1 MDENK
6 KKDEK
11 KTKQSRNGGSVVT
24 VESVSAVLALFS
36 ILALLILCTN
46 TLIFG
51 EIGNVLS
58 HFLLGTFGYGAYPL
72 FAAVVFFSFAAF
84 VGKKPVKNVKL
95 FLCVSATVACV
106 MFIAHI
112 AATYSL
118 EAEGYLGQVFDAGA
132 KFTSATVVGWLGSL
146 VTYALSS
153 IVSKV
158 GALILFSLLTLG
170 CGYLSYLLIKKGS
183 KKEEKKEEI
192 STEQPAQ
199 NQTPYPAQGEW
210 AQSQAPYQGYQPQG
224 YPEQP
229 TVPQSYAPYTANPTQ
244 AATPAPST
252 TQENPFND
260 TGAYSSYAMP
270 DVSQRPGVSLPN
282 DHKSNIPRPSY
293 VDPYADEKAVRE
305 FLFGSTARENFS
317 RNQLFDKSSR
327 VNARFDEMQSRLSG
341 NTPPQQPSYTT
352 SYEDELNARGAI
364 RSGDLPERRADVFT
378 PPVSEPTIEPTVER
392 RDPFSS
398 FETQQP
404 SRFDTSDYTSPRE
417 SYLSEPTPERESF
430 LDVKDETPTR
440 DEFGVS
446 QESSGEDYRR
456 HDYMDLFSAD
466 NPRLLGEED
475 RLGEFTPEAS
485 RGRFEEELPPVRGRD
500 EDVLSA
506 RNESFDDRM
515 GIFDE
520 KEDEPE
526 ESSASRFDE
535 LPRIDSSRF
544 TPVEPPKAPPQP
556 TFRAPEP
563 TPPPAPVVKKPKPRL
578 PYKSAPSDFF
588 DYRDVSLST
597 NIEEIEEAK
606 EVIISTLVDYKIA
619 NPQIASTTYG
629 PTVTR
634 YNVSIPRTVSPKKII
649 QLDQEIAMQLFAKD
663 GVNIY
668 ANYED
673 CVVSIEVPNKNRQFV
688 QLGCMLTGEQY
699 VNAKP
704 TSLVFAM
711 GKDVANRKVYG
722 DFTQMIHLLV
732 AGTSGSGKSVLL
744 NTMIVSLINKYSPA
758 ELRMILIDPK
768 QNEFIVYAGL
778 PHLIVKDIIT
788 DAKRSVQA
796 LNWAIGEMHRR
807 NKLFADKTLAGTRV
821 VNVDEYNAHVDS
833 PEEKLPRILIII
845 DELADLMLAAK
856 KDIEEKIQALTQMS
870 RSAGIHVVVS
880 TQRPSTDVI
889 TGVIKSNLGTRI
901 ACKVPTDVDSR
912 VILDQTGA
920 QKLLGKGDFL
930 YTMPGESSPIRV
942 QSAFISSDD
951 IQRVVDYIKFNNQPD
966 FDEDVEKYISSSGG
980 GDSSMGGASGELG
993 AEEDMQEFVNA
1004 VRVFIEAGRA
1014 SATLLVGKLR
1024 IGFTKAARLVDQMAE
1039 LNYISQ
1045 YDGAK
1050 ARKVY
1055 ITMEQLE
1062 EKYGDYL

>member
-1 MDENK
+1 MSENQN
-6 KKDEK
+6 KDEK
-11 KTKQSRNGGSVVT
+11 KNKKAKDGQSVVT
-24 VESVSAVLALFS
+24 IESVSAVITLFS
-36 ILALLILCTN
+36 LLAFLILCTKS
-46 TLIFG
+46 LIFG
-51 EIGNVLS
+51 DIGSVIS
-58 HFLLGTFGYGAYPL
+58 HFLLGAFGFGAYPL
-72 FAAVVFFSFAAF
+72 FAALVVFSLAAF
-84 VGKKPVKNVKL
+84 FGKKLIKNIKL
-95 FLCVSATVACV
+95 FLCLSAFVACV
-106 MFIAHI
+106 MFIVHVAV
-112 AATYSL
+112 TYSW
-118 EAEGYLGQVFDAGA
+118 ETEGYLGQVFAAGA
-132 KFTSATVVGWLGSL
+132 ELSSATVVGWLGSL
-146 VTYALSS
+146 VSFALSS
-153 IVSKV
+153 LVGKV
-158 GALILFSLLTLG
+158 GTLIIFSLITLG
-170 CGYLSYLLIKKGS
+170 TGYLTYLFFKKGV
-183 KKEEKKEEI
+183 KTEEQLK
-192 STEQPAQ
+192 EQPL
-199 NQTPYPAQGEW
+199 
-210 AQSQAPYQGYQPQG
+210 
-224 YPEQP
+224 EQP
-229 TVPQSYAPYTANPTQ
+229 TATESVSPAVSQAYALYTANPAQTYQNEQVSSTPQ
-244 AATPAPST
+244 A
-252 TQENPFND
+252 ENPFQP
-260 TGAYSSYAMP
+260 TGAYASYSVP
-270 DVSQRPGVSLPN
+270 EVTQRPGVSLPN
-282 DHKSNIPRPSY
+282 DHKSNVPRAQQ
-293 VDPYADEKAVRE
+293 VNPYEDEQARRE
-305 FLFGSTARENFS
+305 FLFGGTARENFN
-317 RNQLFDKSSR
+317 RNLIFDRTAR
-327 VNARFDEMQSRLSG
+327 VNTRFEEMQSRLNG
-341 NTPPQQPSYTT
+341 ERPTQTYTQ
-352 SYEDELNARGAI
+352 SYETDMNARGAV
-364 RSGDLPERRADVFT
+364 RSSINSEREVGFERVQEEDWT
-378 PPVSEPTIEPTVER
+378 PVER
-392 RDPFSS
+392 NPLGS
-398 FETQQP
+398 FDRIESPTDT
-404 SRFDTSDYTSPRE
+404 FDTRDY
-417 SYLSEPTPERESF
+417 TPERESF
-430 LDVKDETPTR
+430 LDVREETPTR
-440 DEFGVS
+440 DTYSLDTKEN
-446 QESSGEDYRR
+446 EGEYRR
-456 HDYMDLFSAD
+456 HEFMDLFSD
-466 NPRLLGEED
+466 SNPRLSAREE
-475 RLGEFTPEAS
+475 TPDLTQERRES
-485 RGRFEEELPPVRGRD
+485 FLDETPMVEEEIP
-500 EDVLSA
+500 SIS
-506 RNESFDDRM
+506 RNEETLTDRRID
-515 GIFDE
+515 IFDE
-520 KEDEPE
+520 DESE
-526 ESSASRFDE
+526 NASRFDE
-535 LPRIDSSRF
+535 LPRMGARF
-544 TPVEPPKAPPQP
+544 EEPMPTRTVEPDPVPPVSFPVRESVQL
-556 TFRAPEP
+556 RQPEP
-563 TPPPAPVVKKPKPRL
+563 EPQPVVKKPKPRL
-578 PYKSAPSDFF
+578 PYKSAPSDYF

-597 NIEEIEEAK
+597 NLEEIEEAK

-807 NKLFADKTLAGTRV
+807 NKMFADKTLAGTRV
-821 VNVDEYNAHVDS
+821 VNIDEYNAHVDS

-856 KDIEEKIQALTQMS
+856 KDVEEKIQALTQMS

-889 TGVIKSNLGTRI
+889 TGVIKSNLATRI

-930 YTMPGESSPIRV
+930 YVMPGESSPVRV

-966 FDEDVEKYISSSGG
+966 FDEDVEKYISSSGAS
-980 GDSSMGGASGELG
+980 DSSVGSGAGGAFGS
-993 AEEDMQEFVNA
+993 EEDMTEFVNA
-1004 VRVFIEAGRA
+1004 LRVFIEAGRA
-1014 SATLLVGKLR
+1014 SATLLVGKMR
-1024 IGFTKAARLVDQMAE
+1024 IGYSKAARIVDQMAE

-1055 ITMEQLE
+1055 ITREQFE
-1062 EKYGDYL
+1062 EKYGSWN